1 MARFI
6 ARVQLHE
13 DGDYGALHAGMAT
26 LGFVPTMPDLGVPA
40 LRLQLPEGT
49 YYRTSDHDDVMRA
62 LTLEVCEAAV
72 KANQGRKAMV
82 LVVKAAG
89 GAEDVFEIGLPAV
102 K

>member
-13 DGDYGALHAGMAT
+13 DGDYEALHKAMAT
-26 LGFVPTMPDLGVPA
+26 LGFVPTIPDLGVPP

-49 YYRTSDHDDVMRA
+49 YYRLADHDDVMRA
-62 LTLEVCEAAV
+62 LTLEVYEAAV
-72 KANQGRKAMV
+72 KANKGRKAMV
-82 LVVKAAG
+82 LVVKAAA
-89 GAEDVFEIGLPAV
+89 GAEDVYELGLPA